1 MMQSTSKKKDKR
13 TRKSAG
19 FVIER
24 NWRRRKEGKNM
35 IVLAIALIITLV
47 SVEIYCGWWLYGYIK
62 ERSEQRTSAR
72 RAAYR
77 YKAYREMNERYNL
90 KQSREK
96 LWRSVL
102 K

>member
-1 MMQSTSKKKDKR
+1 
-13 TRKSAG
+13 
-19 FVIER
+19 
-24 NWRRRKEGKNM
+24 M
-35 IVLAIALIITLV
+35 ITLAIILIITLIG
-47 SVEIYCGWWLYGYIK
+47 VEVYCGWWLYGYCK

-77 YKAYREMNERYNL
+77 YKAYKEMNERYNL
-90 KQSREK
+90 RQSREK